1 MFKIGDLVRGTNEY
15 YGVTNLDMHKA
26 EVTSVYA
33 DGNINIKV
41 LEHKYTDWIGSTFSD
56 LDSEDFELIEEKSEK
71 KPEEIKI
78 ITEGIIT
85 YIILNEK
92 TTLAIPALTPIGKAV
107 KHEDDEHTEI
117 IGKSLA
123 QYRLLEKVNKMG
135 VL

>member
-1 MFKIGDLVRGTNEY
+1 MFKIGYLVKGINKY

-26 EVTSVYA
+26 EVTHVYA
-33 DGNINIKV
+33 DGNIDIKV
-41 LEHKYTDWIGSTFSD
+41 LEHEDTDWIGSTFTN
-56 LDSEDFELIEEKSEK
+56 LYPTDFELIEEN

-78 ITEGIIT
+78 VTEGIIT
-85 YIILNEK
+85 YIIINEK

-123 QYRLLEKVNKMG
+123 QYRLLEEVNKMG

>member
-1 MFKIGDLVRGTNEY
+1 MFKIGDLVKGINKY

-26 EVTSVYA
+26 EVTHVYA

-56 LDSEDFELIEEKSEK
+56 LDSEDFELIEEK

-78 ITEGIIT
+78 VTEGIIQ
-85 YIILNEK
+85 YIIINEK